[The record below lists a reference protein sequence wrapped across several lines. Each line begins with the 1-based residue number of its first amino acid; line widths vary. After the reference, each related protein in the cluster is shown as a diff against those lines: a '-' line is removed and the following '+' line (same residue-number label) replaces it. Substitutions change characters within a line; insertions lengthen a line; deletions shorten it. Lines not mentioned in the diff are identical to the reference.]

1 MPDDDLDLNEQG
13 KKAVMKPG
21 LSAATIL
28 LVITLLCYQARPGKK
43 IRNQGGRK
51 RDLRSFRERERERR
65 IACVTVSSVL
75 TTREA
80 AARKL
85 SESHQC
91 ISHKET
97 KQWMVGVGCV

>member
-13 KKAVMKPG
+13 KKAVMKSG

-28 LVITLLCYQARPGKK
+28 LVITLLCYQTRPGKK

-51 RDLRSFRERERERR
+51 RDLRSFRERR